1 MSVSR
6 INQFKTEL
14 HTAQKGGDSFD
25 KFLLRLKAIRD
36 KLISVGENVSDNDLV
51 IAALTGL
58 QQKFDMI
65 KTVIHEW

>member
-14 HTAQKGGDSFD
+14 HTAQKRGSFD

-36 KLISVGENVSDNDLV
+36 QLISVGENVSDNDLV